1 MRLLK
6 NGRNLRAKTLTDQM
20 EPGRRLQRD
29 FFVRDVLEVAPELL
43 LKSLVLIDSEGI
55 ISRYIITETEAY
67 RGSEDKACH
76 ASKGR
81 TDRTEVMYHEGG
93 KLYVYLV
100 YGIHWMLNV
109 VTGLRDNP
117 QAVLIRGLKNL
128 NGPGRVT
135 RTLRIDKSYNGE
147 DLILSSRIWIEDSGN
162 FADYKTSE
170 RIGIEY
176 AGEYWKTRPWRFYL

>member
-1 MRLLK
+1 MRD
-6 NGRNLRAKTLTDQM
+6 GTNLRTESLTDHIDA
-20 EPGRRLQRD
+20 GVRLQRD
-29 FFVRDVLEVAPELL
+29 FFIRDVLEVAPDLL
-43 LKSLVLIDSEGI
+43 NKSLVLTGSEGI

-93 KLYVYLV
+93 RLYVYLV

-109 VTGLRDNP
+109 VTGLSNNP
-117 QAVLIRGLKNL
+117 QAVLVRGLKNL
-128 NGPGRVT
+128 NGPGRIT
-135 RTLRIDKSYNGE
+135 RTLRIDKSFNGE
-147 DLILSSRIWIEDSGN
+147 DLILSSRIWIEDTGLT
-162 FADYKTSE
+162 ADYKTSE
-170 RIGIEY
+170 RIGIDY